1 LKFASRFINLSDLL
15 KLNILKNN
23 QYPLNNLI
31 MKKIYL
37 AFIALL
43 INGIV
48 LAQYPGGGNRG
59 GQSMNLGHFYGKVV
73 DAVTGKAIEGASIQL
88 SQNKMDTALKKR
100 RNFVVAVML
109 TDKKGDFSIDKLPV
123 LTAYQLLITAVGYK
137 TYDEKVAFNLKMSGG
152 DMSQMLN
159 AVDKDLGNIK
169 MPHNEQQLQTVV
181 VAADKSLVQ
190 MNIDRKVFNVDK
202 SLTSVGGSAVDVMK
216 NIPSVNVDIDGNVT
230 LRNSTPQ
237 IFIDGRPTTLTL
249 DQIPADEIE
258 SVEIITN
265 PSAKFDASGGGS
277 GILNIVLKKNRKAGY
292 NGNVRAN
299 LDSRLRYGAGAD
311 INIKQGKINFF
322 ANTMYNQRKSLS
334 TQNIQRID
342 HLDGVTAALSQNS
355 KPENLGHFAFGRAGF
370 DYFPDIRNTFTLSG
384 VIVGGKFSNT
394 SLLDITR
401 DSTFS
406 SYVTNET
413 GISNTNGNF
422 SFNNYGATLSYKH
435 NFAKPNKDITADV
448 SYNYS
453 KNANNSVFTTQYF
466 NADGTA
472 KTPLFQQQIS
482 GGGTTKYFTGQT
494 DYTDPI
500 SDKIKL
506 EAGLRGS
513 VRNYNSFNANY
524 FYNTSLSKYVS
535 IPGLDSKYQFTDQV
549 YAAYTTFSQKI
560 NGFTYQLGARVESS
574 KYSGKLVDSN
584 QVFKNSYPFSFFP
597 SVFLTQKI
605 NDKQDI
611 QLNYSRKINRPNFFQ
626 LIPYYDFSDSLN
638 ISRGNPALVPEF
650 TNLFELNYDLNLKNG
665 NNIIATLYYRHTNNL
680 ITRYQYRDKNPNPNR
695 DDSIFISSYANA
707 SSSSAY
713 GLEVTSTNK
722 IADWWSL
729 TSNINVYNS
738 KINGN
743 NLESD
748 LNNQKVS
755 WFGKINN
762 QFKLPKNYSIQ
773 FTGDYTSK
781 TILPPNR
788 SGGGGGMF
796 FGGGNLATA
805 NGYTDPVYGF
815 DIALRKDFLK
825 DKAASLTLSM
835 NDIFRTR
842 IYTTHSTS
850 NFSSTVYS
858 IQDNE
863 RRRDP
868 QMVRL
873 NFNWRFG
880 KFDVSLFKRKNLKAE
895 QEGMQNGMQGVGQ

>member
-1 LKFASRFINLSDLL
+1 MRYFYVTLFTLL
-15 KLNILKNN
+15 VS
-23 QYPLNNLI
+23 PVV
-31 MKKIYL
+31 
-37 AFIALL
+37 F
-43 INGIV
+43 
-48 LAQYPGGGNRG
+48 AQYPSGGNRG

-73 DAVTGKAIEGASIQL
+73 DEVTGKPIESASIQL
-88 SQNKMDTALKKR
+88 SQNKMDTATKKR
-100 RNFVVAVML
+100 RDFVVAVML
-109 TDKKGDFSIDKLPV
+109 SDKKGDFSIDKLPI
-123 LTAYQLLITAVGYK
+123 LSSYQLLITAVGYN
-137 TYDEKVAFNLKMSGG
+137 TYNEKVAFNLKMGGG

-169 MPHNEQQLQTVV
+169 MKQNVQVLQGVV
-181 VAADKSLVQ
+181 VNASKPLVQ

-202 SLTSVGGSAVDVMK
+202 SLTSVGGTAIDVMK
-216 NIPSVNVDIDGNVT
+216 NVPSVNVDIDGNVS
-230 LRNSTPQ
+230 LRGATPQ

-292 NGNVRAN
+292 NGNIRAN
-299 LDSRLRYGAGAD
+299 LDSRLRYGVGAD
-311 INIKQGKINFF
+311 INIKEGKINFF

-334 TQNIQRID
+334 TQSIDRID
-342 HLDGVTAALSQNS
+342 HFDDVTAALSQNG
-355 KPENLGHFAFGRAGF
+355 KPVNTGHFAFARAGF
-370 DYFPDIRNTFTLSG
+370 DYLADIRNTFTLSG
-384 VIVGGKFSNT
+384 VLVGGKFNSED
-394 SLLDITR
+394 LLHINR
-401 DSTFS
+401 DSTFP
-406 SYVTNET
+406 SYITNET
-413 GISNTNGNF
+413 GISNTDGNF
-422 SFNNYGATLSYKH
+422 TFNNYGGTLSYKH
-435 NFAKPNKDITADV
+435 NFAKPDKNITADIN
-448 SYNYS
+448 YNYS
-453 KNANNSVFTTQYF
+453 KNSNNSIFSTQYF
-466 NADGTA
+466 NTDGTA
-472 KTPLFQQQIS
+472 KTPLFQQQTI

-494 DYTDPI
+494 DYSDPI

-506 EAGLRGS
+506 EAGLRAA
-513 VRNYNSFNANY
+513 VRNYSSFNENF
-524 FYNTSLSKYVS
+524 FYNTAESKYMP

-560 NGFTYQLGARVESS
+560 KNFTYQLGGRIESS
-574 KYSGKLVDSN
+574 QYSGKLIDSN

-638 ISRGNPALVPEF
+638 ISRGNPRLVPEF
-650 TNLFELNYDLNLKNG
+650 TNLFELNYDLNFKNG
-665 NNIIATLYYRHTNNL
+665 NNIIATLYYRHTSNL
-680 ITRYQYRDKNPNPNR
+680 ISRYQYRDKNPNPDK

-707 SSSSAY
+707 NSSSAY

-729 TSNINVYNS
+729 TSNVNVYNS
-738 KINGN
+738 TINGN
-743 NLESD
+743 NLQSD

-773 FTGDYTSK
+773 LTGDYTSK
-781 TILPPNR
+781 TITPPNR
-788 SGGGGGMF
+788 SGGGGGRF
-796 FGGGNLATA
+796 FGGGDLSTA

-842 IYTTHSTS
+842 VYRTHSIS
-850 NFSSTVYS
+850 NFSNTVYS

-873 NFNWRFG
+873 SFNWRFG
-880 KFDVSLFKRKNLKAE
+880 KFDVSLFKRKNLKAD
-895 QEGMQNGMQGVGQ
+895 QEGLQNGMQGIGQ

>member
-1 LKFASRFINLSDLL
+1 MNLIA
-15 KLNILKNN
+15 ILKTKGLKKLINT
-23 QYPLNNLI
+23 PNNLA
-31 MKKIYL
+31 MKKIYI

-43 INGIV
+43 INGTV

-59 GQSMNLGHFYGKVV
+59 GQGINLGHFYGKVV
-73 DAVTGKAIEGASIQL
+73 DSVTGKPIESASIQL
-88 SQNKMDTALKKR
+88 LQNKMDTVLKKR
-100 RNFVVAVML
+100 RDFTVAITL

-123 LTAYQLLITAVGYK
+123 LTTYQLLITAVGYK
-137 TYDEKVAFNLKMSGG
+137 TYNEKVAFNLKMSGG

-169 MPHNEQQLQTVV
+169 MPHSAEQLQEVV
-181 VAADKSLVQ
+181 VTADKSLVQ

-202 SLTSVGGSAVDVMK
+202 SLTSVGGTAVDVMK
-216 NIPSVNVDIDGNVT
+216 NVPSLNVDIDGNVT

-299 LDSRLRYGAGAD
+299 LDSRLRFGVGAD
-311 INIKQGKINFF
+311 INIKQGKVNFF
-322 ANTMYNQRKSLS
+322 ANGMYNQRKSLS
-334 TQNIQRID
+334 TQSVQRVD
-342 HLDGVTAALSQNS
+342 HLAGVTAALSQKG
-355 KPENLGHFAFGRAGF
+355 KPENFGHFAFARAGF

-384 VIVGGKFSNT
+384 VIVNGKFNNT
-394 SLLDITR
+394 SLLNIIR
-401 DSTFS
+401 DSTYP

-422 SFNNYGATLSYKH
+422 SFHNYGGTLSYKH
-435 NFAKPNKDITADV
+435 NFAKPNKDLSADV
-448 SYNYS
+448 NYNYS
-453 KNANNSVFTTQYF
+453 KNANNSLFSTQYF
-466 NADGTA
+466 NADGTP
-472 KTPLFQQQIS
+472 KTPLFQQQIL
-482 GGGTTKYFTGQT
+482 GGGTTRYFTGQT

-500 SDKIKL
+500 TDKIKL

-513 VRNYNSFNANY
+513 VRNYSSFNENY
-524 FYNTSLSKYVS
+524 FYNTAISKYVS
-535 IPGLDSKYQFTDQV
+535 IPGLDSKYKFTDQV

-560 NGFTYQLGARVESS
+560 NDFTYQLGGRIESS
-574 KYSGKLVDSN
+574 KYSGKLIDSN

-638 ISRGNPALVPEF
+638 ISRGNPGLVPEF
-650 TNLFELNYDLNLKNG
+650 TNLIELNYDLNFKNG
-665 NNIIATLYYRHTNNL
+665 NNIIATLYYRHTNDL
-680 ITRYQYRDKNPNPNR
+680 ITRYQYRDRNPNPSKI
-695 DDSIFISSYANA
+695 DSIFISSYANA

-722 IADWWSL
+722 IANWWSL
-729 TSNINVYNS
+729 TSNVNVYNS
-738 KINGN
+738 KINGS

-788 SGGGGGMF
+788 SGGGGGRF
-796 FGGGNLATA
+796 FGGGDLSTA

-825 DKAASLTLSM
+825 DKAASFTLSM

-842 IYTTHSTS
+842 VYKTHSTS